1 MRIVQ
6 VYGPYDPP
14 VYGGIQRI
22 LDVLRDGVPRFGH
35 ELVTLC
41 ASHDRV
47 TRVDHGPRGTVV
59 HAASFGKVLR
69 HRLSPALPFWI
80 RKLRPDVLHF
90 HYPSLESVG
99 SCLLAR
105 PSCPVVVSYHCDV
118 LHRGWHRVF
127 DTPVQAFLRRADRIL
142 VNTPNTLQASPAL
155 QPHLDR
161 CVVSPYGIDIDRLRE
176 TDRTR
181 EVTRGLR
188 QGCPGPITLFVGRFH
203 AYKGLDVLL
212 DALPDVPGTLVLV
225 GRGEDYVA
233 VRRRVREGG
242 LDARVRF
249 AEEVPEEDLGGYYR
263 AADLFVLPS
272 TSRAESF
279 GLAMAE
285 AMACGLPAVS
295 TRLGTGTSFVNQDGV
310 TGFEVPPG
318 DAGAL
323 AAAML
328 RLLGNPDEARRM
340 GEAARRHA
348 AGFGAG
354 RMVEEIV
361 RVYEEVWG
369 ARASGGGAPPNRA

>member
-1 MRIVQ
+1 MRILQ

-22 LDVLRDGVPRFGH
+22 LNILRDGVPRFGH

-69 HRLSPALPFWI
+69 HRLSPSLPFWI

-90 HYPSLESVG
+90 HYPSLSGVA
-99 SCLLAR
+99 SCLITRPAR
-105 PSCPVVVSYHCDV
+105 PVVVSYHCDV
-118 LHRGWHRVF
+118 QRRGWHRVF
-127 DTPVQAFLRRADRIL
+127 DAPVQAFLRRADRIL
-142 VNTPNTLQASPAL
+142 VSTPQTLDASHAL
-155 QPHLDR
+155 RPHRDR
-161 CVVSPYGIDIDRLRE
+161 CEVLPYGLDLERLRE

-181 EVTRGLR
+181 EVTRALR
-188 QGCPGPITLFVGRFH
+188 ESCAGPITLFVGRFH
-203 AYKGLDVLL
+203 HYKGLDVLL
-212 DALPDVPGTLVLV
+212 EALPNVPGTLVLV
-225 GRGEDYVA
+225 GRGEEYAA
-233 VRRRVREGG
+233 VRSRVREGG
-242 LDARVRF
+242 LSARVRF
-249 AEEVPEEDLGGYYR
+249 AEEVPDEDLGGYYR

-310 TGFEVPPG
+310 TGLEVEAG

-323 AAAML
+323 AEAM
-328 RLLGNPDEARRM
+328 RKLLEDPEEARRM
-340 GEAARRHA
+340 GEAARGHA
-348 AGFGAG
+348 AGFSLD
-354 RMVEEIV
+354 RMVEETV
-361 RVYEEVWG
+361 RMYETMG
-369 ARASGGGAPPNRA
+369 RRNPSGSTRGS